1 MVERASALEGHNAP
15 RQFGLIGSG
24 GRSGGGPGIHL
35 SERHIAS
42 AWLVAAWPQ
51 RLAATGATLVLAAGV
66 AAAPGPGASATGP
79 GGTLLRV
86 EPLKWLL
93 ISEHDITDPSLDAA
107 DGTVLDLS
115 HARTVIHVTGS
126 NVIDLMAR
134 MVPLDLRLA
143 SFPEGSVTNT
153 ALHHLGV
160 TILARDG
167 GFDILVLRSFGLALW
182 QILIDSAAQFGAE
195 IA

>member
-1 MVERASALEGHNAP
+1 MVERASALEGHTAP
-15 RQFGLIGSG
+15 RQFGLIGS
-24 GRSGGGPGIHL
+24 GGPGIHL

-42 AWLVAAWPQ
+42 AWLIAAWPQ
-51 RLAATGATLVLAAGV
+51 RLAATGAAAAIAAGV
-66 AAAPGPGASATGP
+66 ATAPGPGASATGP
-79 GGTLLRV
+79 GGTLLRI

-93 ISEHDITDPSLDAA
+93 IGAHETAHPALDAA
-107 DGTVLDLS
+107 DGTVLELS
-115 HARTVIHVTGS
+115 HARTVIHVSGPK
-126 NVIDLMAR
+126 VLDLMAR
-134 MVPLDLRLA
+134 MVPLDLRPA

-167 GFDILVLRSFGLALW
+167 GFDILVLRSFGLAIW
-182 QILIDSAAQFGAE
+182 EILIDSAAQFGAE

>member
-1 MVERASALEGHNAP
+1 MVERASALEGHNTP
-15 RQFGLIGSG
+15 RQFGLVGS
-24 GRSGGGPGIHL
+24 GGPGIFL
-35 SERHIAS
+35 SERRIAS
-42 AWLVAAWPQ
+42 AWLVAAWPR
-51 RLAATGATLVLAAGV
+51 RLAVTGAASAIAAGV
-66 AAAPGPGASATGP
+66 STAPGPGASATGA

-93 ISEHDITDPSLDAA
+93 ISEHEITDPPLDAA
-107 DGTVLDLS
+107 DGTVLELS
-115 HARTVIHVTGS
+115 HARTVIHVTGP
-126 NVIDLMAR
+126 NVLDLMAR

-143 SFPEGSVTNT
+143 SFPEGSVANT
-153 ALHHLGV
+153 TLHHLGV

-182 QILIDSAAQFGAE
+182 RILIDSAAQFGAE

>member
-15 RQFGLIGSG
+15 RQFGLIEPG
-24 GRSGGGPGIHL
+24 GAGIHL

-51 RLAATGATLVLAAGV
+51 RLAATGAAVAIAAGV

-93 ISEHDITDPSLDAA
+93 ISEHEITDPPLDAA
-107 DGTVLDLS
+107 DATVLELS
-115 HARTVIHVTGS
+115 HARTVIHVTGP
-126 NVIDLMAR
+126 NVLDLMAR

-195 IA
+195 IT

>member
-1 MVERASALEGHNAP
+1 MVERASALEGHNAL
-15 RQFGLIGSG
+15 RQFGLIGP
-24 GRSGGGPGIHL
+24 GGPGIHL

-51 RLAATGATLVLAAGV
+51 RLTATGAALAIAAGV
-66 AAAPGPGASATGP
+66 SAAPGPGASVTGP
-79 GGTLLRV
+79 GGTLLRA

-93 ISEHDITDPSLDAA
+93 ISEHEIADPPLDAA
-107 DGTVLDLS
+107 DGTVLELS
-115 HARTVIHVTGS
+115 HARTIIHVTGPK
-126 NVIDLMAR
+126 VLDLMAR
-134 MVPLDLRLA
+134 MVPLDLRL
-143 SFPEGSVTNT
+143 SKFPEGSVTNT

-167 GFDILVLRSFGLALW
+167 GFDILVLRSFGLAIW
-182 QILIDSAAQFGAE
+182 DILIDSAAQFGGE